1 MCENHADF
9 HRMSPT
15 PILDRQQTAP
25 AQPPVKR
32 ARSLAIGAAIGLALL
47 FIPGNFLNNTSSFT
61 PLAEVAVFF
70 AGLFCGVLL
79 HELGHVA
86 AGIAVGFE
94 FRRILAGPWML
105 TRETCG
111 YSLRF
116 VPNHLLGGG
125 YTLMVPRSPEHL
137 RRRFSVFAAGGALT
151 TALLFL
157 PIALLPWGPLTVS
170 LLFANL
176 ILACC
181 SWAPLEFRGSYTD
194 AKIIQVLSRQGPAA
208 ERLAAV
214 LYLMA
219 LDGRGTEPSQWPP
232 QVVANLAAPG
242 GGRAYRAAGRI
253 FLHVYARET
262 APPAEVATTLEQ
274 ALALAGEMRGDLRRS
289 YFAEAAFWQGLTN
302 RNAVLARAWLDD
314 ARAVKGAVAQKDW
327 DAASLAAIAI
337 VEGNEPQFR
346 EHLKRA
352 LAFLDRQPGPS
363 GCVAAARTRLIK
375 ISQLQP
381 DLHDSRP

>member
-1 MCENHADF
+1 
-9 HRMSPT
+9 MSPT

-32 ARSLAIGAAIGLALL
+32 ARALAIGAAGAAIGLALG
-47 FIPGNFLNNTSSFT
+47 FIPGNFRDNASSFT
-61 PLAEVAVFF
+61 PLVEVAVFA

-86 AGIAVGFE
+86 AGLAVGFE

-125 YTLMVPRSPEHL
+125 YTLMAPRSPERL
-137 RRRFSVFAAGGALT
+137 RRRFSAFLAGGPLT

-157 PIALLPWGPLTVS
+157 PIALLPWGPLAGS
-170 LLFANL
+170 LLLANL
-176 ILACC
+176 ILAFC
-181 SWAPLEFRGSYTD
+181 SWTPLEFRGHYTD
-194 AKIIQVLSRQGPAA
+194 AKTIQILSRHDAAA
-208 ERLAAV
+208 ERLASV

-219 LDGRGTEPSQWPP
+219 LDGRGIEPNQWPP
-232 QVVANLAAPG
+232 QVVTNLAAPG
-242 GGRAYRAAGRI
+242 GGRANRASGRI
-253 FLHVYARET
+253 FLYVYAQET
-262 APPAEVATTLEQ
+262 APPAEVAATLEQ
-274 ALALAGEMRGDLRRS
+274 VLALAGEMRADLRRWC
-289 YFAEAAFWQGLTN
+289 FAEAAFWQAFAY
-302 RNAVLARAWLDD
+302 RDAALARAWLDD
-314 ARAVKGAVAQKDW
+314 AIAVKGAVAQKDW

-337 VEGNEPQFR
+337 AEGNQPQFR
-346 EHLKRA
+346 EYVDRA

-363 GCVAAARTRLIK
+363 GRVAASRTRLMR

-381 DLHDSRP
+381 DPHDLHP